1 MSGSGFTS
9 HSAFKEGAAPT
20 RYGGIVDSTDEFKS
34 KHIQAVSVSVLS
46 DEPDQ
51 FGVFHSAG
59 HPDHADA
66 LIVGSDERGGGA
78 PVNNTPCGSPGVAD
92 GGPTV
97 AGGFEPGSLS
107 FGISGSGGRIARVKS
122 PT

>member
-1 MSGSGFTS
+1 
-9 HSAFKEGAAPT
+9 
-20 RYGGIVDSTDEFKS
+20 
-34 KHIQAVSVSVLS
+34 VSVSVLS

-66 LIVGSDERGGGA
+66 RIVGNDDLGGGA
-78 PVNNTPCGSPGVAD
+78 PVNITPCGSPGVAE

-97 AGGFEPGSLS
+97 AGGTDAGSFE
-107 FGISGSGGRIARVKS
+107 FGISGSGGLIARMKR
-122 PT
+122 PTWQGY

>member
-1 MSGSGFTS
+1 
-9 HSAFKEGAAPT
+9 
-20 RYGGIVDSTDEFKS
+20 
-34 KHIQAVSVSVLS
+34 VSVSVLS

-66 LIVGSDERGGGA
+66 RIVGNDERGGGA
-78 PVNNTPCGSPGVAD
+78 PVNSTPCGSPGVAE

-97 AGGFEPGSLS
+97 AGGTDAGSFE

-122 PT
+122 PTYQQL